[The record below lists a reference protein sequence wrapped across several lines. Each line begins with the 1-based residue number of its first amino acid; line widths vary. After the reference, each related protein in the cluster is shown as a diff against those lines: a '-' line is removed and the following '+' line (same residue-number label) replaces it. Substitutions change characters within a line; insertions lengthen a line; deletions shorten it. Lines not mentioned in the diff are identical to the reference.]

1 MMTYI
6 GMAALIVGV
15 VVIAFGW
22 QAGVKWNI
30 IGKGAAL
37 TAAGGMIGIG
47 GNPAKDMPN
56 GSPMMVTLGFLI
68 IALLI
73 GSLIL
78 SHKKNA
84 VANKEAA
91 QKRAEI
97 IGASMLDRFFVECVL
112 SECDDLTKEKNRQR
126 AKLLADKYNLKYPD
140 GIEKLFKDGMEAH
153 KAVSRRFVLNKLEER
168 RAQEREEFERLNKYS
183 DLTGKAKRIAML
195 TDRAAELRAKAKSQ
209 KQYAEMLMRSGQQKE
224 HDWATWGGIANGLG
238 GLGAG
243 ISTAAEMQ
251 IQNMQIRAEN
261 EQRRQAALPGY
272 MFMTNSASGN
282 LSNADAIMKE
292 IEDFKTKLISEEY
305 TAQELMKHIGF
316 SHTDVLVS
324 DTGAAMVATSASLD
338 KNFMIFDDVP
348 AVVDGTIIAKI
359 YDGDRLCGTAQ
370 LVLPIYGLGQNI
382 TLNGICIDCCEPGKT
397 YTAKFTT
404 KNLWAMEK

>member
-1 MMTYI
+1 
-6 GMAALIVGV
+6 MAALIVGV

-140 GIEKLFKDGMEAH
+140 GIEKLFSDGMEAH

-168 RAQEREEFERLNKYS
+168 RAEEREEFERLNKYS

-397 YTAKFTT
+397 YTAKFTA

>member
-140 GIEKLFKDGMEAH
+140 GIEKLFSDGMEAH

-168 RAQEREEFERLNKYS
+168 RAEEREEFERLNKYS

-397 YTAKFTT
+397 YTAKFTA